1 MLVVP
6 VEMIKTA
13 VFKLTGGPLILCCL
27 VDYLCRVLLSAT
39 FIMLGLA
46 GVFHIGVQVKTTK
59 VKKLGFLIFH
69 GFPMA
74 CLTSMIE
81 PLRAANEILGRTAF
95 SWQLISETHDRV
107 SSSAKVGFDPDI
119 ALADVQGL
127 DYLFMMSAPQ
137 SEFTNP
143 KKSYGVLRRL
153 VQHGMC
159 IGGISGGVFPLARSG
174 LLNGYTCSVH
184 WCYHAAF
191 EVEFPK
197 LETIDDVVFTDGNR
211 ITVAGAAAGF
221 DAMLTLIEQEL
232 GAEIMTEV
240 ACWFQ
245 HPLVRGAGVPQ
256 RIPTANSCSTD
267 DMLPPPIQKAVQLF
281 SESFDDPISMTEVAS
296 IVGLSP
302 RQMERKFKQT
312 TGQTPIN
319 FYRSKRMK
327 AARQLVLYSGDNM
340 SEIALAVGYATA
352 TPLVNYYKEEFGC
365 TPQEDREKINM
376 FRVAENASVPSI

>member
-1 MLVVP
+1 M
-6 VEMIKTA
+6 KN
-13 VFKLTGGPLILCCL
+13 
-27 VDYLCRVLLSAT
+27 
-39 FIMLGLA
+39 
-46 GVFHIGVQVKTTK
+46 TK
-59 VKKLGFLIFH
+59 VKHLGFLIFH

-95 SWQLISETHDRV
+95 SWQLIGETNARV

-119 ALADVQGL
+119 ALADVEGL
-127 DYLFMMSAPQ
+127 DYLFLMSAPQ
-137 SEFTNP
+137 SKFSNP
-143 KKSYGVLRRL
+143 KSSYGVLRRL

-174 LLNGYTCSVH
+174 LLNGCTCSVH

-191 EVEFPK
+191 EVEFP
-197 LETIDDVVFTDGNR
+197 TIDTVSDVIFMERNR

-221 DAMLTLIEQEL
+221 DAMLKLIEQEL

-256 RIPTANSCSTD
+256 RIPTANSSSTD
-267 DMLPPPIQKAVQLF
+267 DMLPQPIQKAVELF

-312 TGQTPIN
+312 TGQTPIS

-340 SEIALAVGYATA
+340 SEIAFAVGYATA

-365 TPQEDREKINM
+365 TPQEDRERINM
-376 FRVAENASVPSI
+376 FRVAKNAPVPSI